1 MKLVTLYLC
10 FCGAILLSNAVFHIV
25 NLREGAGAV
34 AWLIALRYAVATTAA
49 ALFLPGLVYLLAWRF
64 SAVRRLIFQLAGLA
78 LFFIVVLLVGD
89 ILYYRQVG
97 KHLTVEFAV
106 SLQNPGDIARMLWSD
121 YRWALV
127 AVALAGGVFF
137 YFWFRRVHG
146 LRFVSTRPLW
156 LRIALLPVF
165 IVASVI
171 AFRGGLQDRP
181 LRPADAYQY
190 LPQREA
196 DFALN
201 GAYTAFYTL
210 YHREDFP
217 ARGDAETIRLARTLL
232 QSPAEK
238 FIADELPFYRTVK
251 PTAAPLKKNVVFI
264 ILESWS
270 AKRIGAFGDKSGATP
285 FFDSLARKSWFFAN
299 AFATGRRSI
308 ASLPAAISSIPTLYG
323 ALYITSPHE
332 QNFQRGMG
340 SIFSAQGYSTFF
352 TYAAK
357 AGSMGFNAFARV
369 AGFDTIVTRESF
381 DRDAE
386 QDGVWG
392 VYDHVTFERVLADID
407 AAQKPFL
414 SVVYTLHPHP
424 PFVLPP
430 GYAYFKADYPRYQ
443 YYNALRY
450 SDETLRQFFAAAESR
465 PWYKDTVFVLT
476 ADHAF
481 EEAQGFDAFHVPL
494 LIYAPGFLPPRLD
507 NTIASELDILPTLVD
522 LLRFETRHAS
532 MGKSLRAPGERFAF
546 LDTEHAAMILRQ
558 KDGGL
563 LALQFAADKYLG
575 YFDMSADKEWRNLK
589 SAAPFADAE
598 MRAMRSYIDVM
609 GHAVLKNRIAPRP
622 N

>member
-1 MKLVTLYLC
+1 MKLVALYLS
-10 FCGAILLSNAVFHIV
+10 FFGAILLSHAVFHIV
-25 NLREGAGAV
+25 NLREAASTV
-34 AWLIALRYAVATTAA
+34 AWLIAVRYAAATTAA
-49 ALFLPGLVYLLAWRF
+49 ALFMPALLYLLAWR
-64 SAVRRLIFQLAGLA
+64 SAPVRRIIIQAAGVA
-78 LFFIVVLLVGD
+78 LFFVCLLLIGD

-97 KHLTVEFAV
+97 KHLTVEFALT
-106 SLQNPGDIARMLWSD
+106 LQNPGDILHMLWSD

-127 AVALAGGVFF
+127 AATLAGAVFI
-137 YFWFRRVHG
+137 YFWFRRV
-146 LRFVSTRPLW
+146 RAAKVISRRPLW
-156 LRIALLPVF
+156 FRLALLPVF
-165 IVASVI
+165 VVASLI

-181 LRPADAYQY
+181 LRPADAYQH

-238 FIADELPFYRTVK
+238 FIADELPFYRVAK
-251 PTAAPLKKNVVFI
+251 PVAPPLRKNIVFI

-270 AKRIGAFGDKSGATP
+270 AKRVGAFGDKSGATP
-285 FFDSLARKSWFFAN
+285 FFDSLARKSWFFTR

-308 ASLPAAISSIPTLYG
+308 ASLPSAISSIPTLYG

-340 SIFSAQGYSTFF
+340 SLFAAQGYSTFF
-352 TYAAK
+352 SYAAK

-369 AGFDTIVTRESF
+369 AGFENIVTRESF
-381 DRDAE
+381 SRDAA

-392 VYDHVTFERVLADID
+392 VYDHVTFTRVLTDIET
-407 AAQKPFL
+407 ARKPFL

-430 GYAYFKADYPRYQ
+430 GYDYFQADYPRYQ

-450 SDETLRQFFAAAESR
+450 SDETLRQFFTAAAKR
-465 PWYKDTVFVLT
+465 PWFQDTVFVLT

-494 LIYAPGFLPPRLD
+494 LLYAPGLLPPRSD
-507 NTIASELDILPTLVD
+507 DRIASELDILPTLLG
-522 LLRFETRHAS
+522 LLRFETPHSS
-532 MGKSLRAPGERFAF
+532 MGKSLLASGERFAF
-546 LDTEHAAMILRQ
+546 LDTEHAAVMVRE

-563 LALQFAADKYLG
+563 IALQFAAEKYQG
-575 YFDMSADKEWRNLK
+575 YFDMSADRDWRHLK
-589 SAAPFADAE
+589 TGAPFAEAE
-598 MRAMRSYIDVM
+598 MRAMRAYIDVM
-609 GHAVLKNRIAPRP
+609 GHAVSKNRIAPRP